1 MIFIFFSC
9 DIKNLDPK
17 WLRGQCIGYI
27 NQEPTLFNTSIK
39 ENIRYGRPDASDV
52 EVYEAA
58 RASNCHSFIQ
68 TFPDGKNNITES
80 RVKNIIKK
88 ESRINIS
95 VFFRIRNDRW

>member
-1 MIFIFFSC
+1 MAVVGTSGSGKSTAASLLERFYDC
-9 DIKNLDPK
+9 DLGSLTIDGVNIKNLDPK

-58 RASNCHSFIQ
+58 RASNCHNFIQ
-68 TFPDGKNNITES
+68 KFPDGKL
-80 RVKNIIKK
+80 
-88 ESRINIS
+88 
-95 VFFRIRNDRW
+95 